1 MFSLEY
7 CGSCANYV
15 WQIFLRWCCFLP
27 QCQRMCWKWPKNS
40 WEIQFEFLWKRK
52 NWLLK
57 ESNSFILMLKEKNE
71 SWIHFV
77 TCTRHWQL
85 HRLFFKVD
93 WLTEKMHARDFT
105 VSALHGD
112 MDQKERDVIMR
123 EFWSGSSHVLIT
135 TDLLT
140 RGIDVQQV
148 SLVINYDLPTNRE
161 NYIHRRQ

>member
-105 VSALHGD
+105 VSALVRAWWHGP
-112 MDQKERDVIMR
+112 ERKR
-123 EFWSGSSHVLIT
+123 CYHE
-135 TDLLT
+135 
-140 RGIDVQQV
+140 GISIRVKPCSDHYWPVGK
-148 SLVINYDLPTNRE
+148 SLNALFNPPKVCYWGKVF
-161 NYIHRRQ
+161 

>member
-57 ESNSFILMLKEKNE
+57 ESNSFILMLKERNG

-85 HRLFFKVD
+85 HRLLFFSIQG
-93 WLTEKMHARDFT
+93 ARWTGSQRKCMPGTSQFLPCMVT
-105 VSALHGD
+105 WTRKKEMLSWGNF
-112 MDQKERDVIMR
+112 DQDQAM
-123 EFWSGSSHVLIT
+123 FWS
-135 TDLLT
+135 LLT
-140 RGIDVQQV
+140 CW
-148 SLVINYDLPTNRE
+148 LVELMCNKCHWL
-161 NYIHRRQ
+161 